1 MVTDRKE
8 NTVELESKGQARLLG
23 DCVLEMGPLMPS
35 INDIYGIGVRQQL
48 AFARR
53 RDDKE
58 VVVGRFTC
66 SLKLVGD
73 YMTKYEYFDGKNLTG
88 PKKAQS

>member
-1 MVTDRKE
+1 
-8 NTVELESKGQARLLG
+8 VELESKGQARLLG

-58 VVVGRFTC
+58 VAVGRFTC
-66 SLKLVGD
+66 SLKIVGD

>member
-1 MVTDRKE
+1 
-8 NTVELESKGQARLLG
+8 
-23 DCVLEMGPLMPS
+23 MPQL
-35 INDIYGIGVRQQL
+35 NDIYGIGVRQQL

-53 RDDKE
+53 REGRED

-66 SLKLVGD
+66 TLKMVGD

-88 PKKAQS
+88 PKKA